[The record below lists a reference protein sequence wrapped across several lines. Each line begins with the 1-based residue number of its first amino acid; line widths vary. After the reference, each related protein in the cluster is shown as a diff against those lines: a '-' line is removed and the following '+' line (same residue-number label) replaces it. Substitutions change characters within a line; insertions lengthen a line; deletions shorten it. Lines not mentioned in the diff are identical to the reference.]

1 VTNVVE
7 APVKKSITVK
17 ASVERAF
24 KVFTEGFDTWWPRAH
39 HIGKKALVK
48 AVIELGAGG
57 RCFGREAD
65 GTECDWGRVLVWEPP
80 NRFVLAWHI
89 DPKWQY
95 EPDPAKAS
103 EVEIRF
109 TPEAGGVTRVD
120 LEHRYFERHGEGAGI
135 VRKGVDGPMGWGDL
149 LQLYA
154 RTATTYHPAVAP
166 LALIFSVNDGLVAR
180 SFEKVTD
187 EELWRRPTDK
197 NNPMLWIFGHI
208 VNTRA
213 AMLKMFGESFDTGW
227 GDLFDRGA
235 GLHDATRYPTRET
248 IQSVAREVNTRLY
261 AKLAALTDGEL
272 ASPAPRSPVPAVKT
286 TTDLIAFL
294 VMHDTYH
301 VGQLAYVRKAIGHAG
316 VAG

>member
-7 APVKKSITVK
+7 APVRKSITVK

-39 HIGKKALVK
+39 HIGKKPLVK
-48 AVIELGAGG
+48 AVIELHGGG

-80 NRFVLAWHI
+80 SRFVLAWQI

-95 EPDPAKAS
+95 EPDPTKAS

-120 LEHRYFERHGEGAGI
+120 LEHRFFERHGEGAGI
-135 VRKGVDGPMGWGDL
+135 IRTGVDGPNGWGDL

-166 LALIFSVNDGLVAR
+166 LALIFSVNDGLAAR
-180 SFEKVTD
+180 SFAGLTD
-187 EELWRRPTDK
+187 AELWRQPTDRS
-197 NNPMLWIFGHI
+197 NPMLWIFGHI

-235 GLHDATRYPTRET
+235 VLHDAARYPTRET
-248 IQSVAREVNTRLY
+248 IQGVAREVNTRLY

-272 ASPAPRSPVPAVKT
+272 ASPATRSPVPAVKT
-286 TTDLIAFL
+286 ATDLIAFL

-301 VGQLAYVRKAIGHAG
+301 VGQLAYVRKAIGHVG